1 MLVETK
7 VKTEQMVDNKVKK
20 RPVTYILNTEFFST
34 AEYSVT
40 ALLEKEQQEGTL
52 RDYEIQSMRISP
64 IKEIANQYH
73 GEHSYLA
80 TLKDVWTE
88 DDGTEKYLK
97 YKVLLWADNLQEAI
111 ANTHEMAKEG
121 YEMLVESLKEVDY
134 IYLGNAVE
142 YKEEES
148 DE

>member
-7 VKTEQMVDNKVKK
+7 VKSEMIVDNKVRK
-20 RPVTYILNTEFFST
+20 VTETFILDTTFFST

-40 ALLEKEQQEGTL
+40 EMLEKEKEAGTL
-52 RDYEIQSMRISP
+52 KDYEIQSLRISP

-80 TLKDVWTE
+80 TLKDIWTD
-88 DDGTEKYLK
+88 DDGTEKHLK
-97 YKVLLWADNLQEAI
+97 YKVLLWANDLQEAI

-134 IYLGNAVE
+134 VYLGSAVE
-142 YKEEES
+142 FKEEES
-148 DE
+148 E

>member
-7 VKTEQMVDNKVKK
+7 VKSEMIVDNKVRK
-20 RPVTYILNTEFFST
+20 VTETFILDTTFFST

-40 ALLEKEQQEGTL
+40 EMLEKEKKAGTL
-52 RDYEIQSMRISP
+52 KDYEIQSLRISP

-80 TLKDVWTE
+80 TLKDIWTD
-88 DDGTEKYLK
+88 DDGTEKHLK
-97 YKVLLWADNLQEAI
+97 YKVLLWASDLQEAI
-111 ANTHEMAKEG
+111 TNAHEMAKEG

-134 IYLGNAVE
+134 VYLGSAVE
-142 YKEEES
+142 LKEENN
-148 DE
+148 D

>member
-7 VKTEQMVDNKVKK
+7 VKSEMIVDNKVRK
-20 RPVTYILNTEFFST
+20 VTETFILDTTFFST

-40 ALLEKEQQEGTL
+40 EMLEKEKEAGTL
-52 RDYEIQSMRISP
+52 KDYEIQSLRISP

-80 TLKDVWTE
+80 TLKDIWTD
-88 DDGTEKYLK
+88 DDGTEKHLK
-97 YKVLLWADNLQEAI
+97 YKVLLWANDLQEAI
-111 ANTHEMAKEG
+111 TNAHEMAKEG

-134 IYLGNAVE
+134 VYLGSAVE
-142 YKEEES
+142 LKEES
-148 DE
+148 ND

>member
-7 VKTEQMVDNKVKK
+7 VKSEMIVDNKVRK
-20 RPVTYILNTEFFST
+20 VTETFILDTTFFST

-40 ALLEKEQQEGTL
+40 EMLEKEKEAGTL
-52 RDYEIQSMRISP
+52 KDYEIQSLRVSP

-80 TLKDVWTE
+80 TLKDIWTD
-88 DDGTEKYLK
+88 DDGTEKHLK
-97 YKVLLWADNLQEAI
+97 YKVLLWANDLQEAI

-134 IYLGNAVE
+134 VYLGSAVE
-142 YKEEES
+142 FKEESNE
-148 DE
+148 